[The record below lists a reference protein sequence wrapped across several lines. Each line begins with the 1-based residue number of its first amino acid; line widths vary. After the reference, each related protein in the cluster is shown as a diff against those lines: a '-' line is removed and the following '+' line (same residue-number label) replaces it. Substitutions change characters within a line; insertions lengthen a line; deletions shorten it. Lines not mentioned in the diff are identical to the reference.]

1 MKQESEKMKICPN
14 AKSTDQYHGWECKIT
29 GGECMFLFP
38 NYNACQSMYEY
49 NEKMEVNN
57 EPVD

>member
-1 MKQESEKMKICPN
+1 MKICPN

-38 NYNACQSMYEY
+38 NYNACQSMYED
-49 NEKMEVNN
+49 NEKMEVDN
-57 EPVD
+57 EPDDT